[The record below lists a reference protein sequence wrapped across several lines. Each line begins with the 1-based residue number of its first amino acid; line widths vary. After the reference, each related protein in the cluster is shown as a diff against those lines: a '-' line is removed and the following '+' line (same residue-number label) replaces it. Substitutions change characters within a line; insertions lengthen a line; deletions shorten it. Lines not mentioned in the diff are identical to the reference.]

1 MKKKDILN
9 LIKHHTE
16 KNEKAFRDEAYK
28 IAKKFDEIGDYKLS
42 EYIMALLSDVNTF
55 APQMIDN
62 ELTFFTKIESNV
74 EPLPLPLPEA
84 IKDDIIGIINA
95 IGHNVGINKFL
106 FEGAPGT
113 GKTETVKQVARIL
126 ERDLYLVEFDYII
139 DSKLGQTS
147 KNIKKV
153 FKEIDSL
160 SHPSKVVI
168 LFDEIDAIAMDRI
181 NSNDMREMGR
191 VTSSFLKELEKIG
204 DEIVLIA
211 TTNLFKSFDKALI
224 RRFDTVI
231 NFNRYSQDDLV
242 EVAESILNVLLDKFK
257 YAGRN
262 LRVFK
267 KIINNMAHVPYPGD
281 LKNMINTALAFSSPD
296 SKYDYLRRLLIE
308 TVGKDRSEDIKYL
321 HDSGYTLREME
332 LLTGISKSQISREMR
347 DDR

>member
-9 LIKHHTE
+9 LIKYHTE
-16 KNEKAFRDEAYK
+16 KNEKAFKNEAFR
-28 IAKKFDEIGDYKLS
+28 IAKEFDEMGDYQLA
-42 EYIMALLSDVNTF
+42 EYIMSLLSDVNTF
-55 APQMIDN
+55 APQMLEN
-62 ELTFFTKIESNV
+62 ELTFFTKVESNV
-74 EPLPLPLPEA
+74 EPLPLPVP
-84 IKDDIIGIINA
+84 IKDDVIGIINA

-106 FEGAPGT
+106 FEGSPGT
-113 GKTETVKQVARIL
+113 GKTETVKQIARIL
-126 ERDLYLVEFDYII
+126 ERELYSVEFDYVI

-153 FKEIDSL
+153 FKEINSL
-160 SHPSKVVI
+160 SQPSKAVI

-191 VTSSFLKELEKIG
+191 VTSSFLKELERIN

-211 TTNLFKSFDKALI
+211 TTNLFESFDKALI

-231 NFNRYSQDDLV
+231 NFNRYSQEDLA

-267 KIINNMAHVPYPGD
+267 KIITNMQHIPYPGD
-281 LKNMINTALAFSSPD
+281 LKNMIKTALAFSSPD
-296 SKYDYLRRLLIE
+296 NKYDYLRRLLIE
-308 TVGKDRSEDIKYL
+308 TIGKEKSQNLKYL
-321 HDSGYTLREME
+321 HESGYTLREIE
-332 LLTGISKSQISREMR
+332 LLTGVSKSQISRELR
-347 DDR
+347 DN

>member
-9 LIKHHTE
+9 LIKYHTE
-16 KNEKAFRDEAYK
+16 KNEKAFKNEAFR
-28 IAKKFDEIGDYKLS
+28 IAKEFDEMGDYQLA
-42 EYIMALLSDVNTF
+42 EYIMSLLSDVNTF
-55 APQMIDN
+55 APQMLEN
-62 ELTFFTKIESNV
+62 ELTFFTKVESNV
-74 EPLPLPLPEA
+74 EPLPLPVP
-84 IKDDIIGIINA
+84 IKDDVIGIINA

-106 FEGAPGT
+106 FEGSPGT
-113 GKTETVKQVARIL
+113 GKTETVKQIARIL
-126 ERDLYLVEFDYII
+126 ERELYSVEFDYVI

-153 FKEIDSL
+153 FKEINSL
-160 SHPSKVVI
+160 SQPSKAVI

-191 VTSSFLKELEKIG
+191 VTSSFLKELERIN

-211 TTNLFKSFDKALI
+211 TTNLFESFDKALI

-231 NFNRYSQDDLV
+231 NFNRYNQEDLV

-267 KIINNMAHVPYPGD
+267 KIITNMPHIPYPGD
-281 LKNMINTALAFSSPD
+281 LKNMIKTALAFSSPD
-296 SKYDYLRRLLIE
+296 NKYDYLRRLLIE
-308 TVGKDRSEDIKYL
+308 TIGKEKSQNLKYL
-321 HDSGYTLREME
+321 HESGYTLREME
-332 LLTGISKSQISREMR
+332 LLTGVSKSQISRELR
-347 DDR
+347 DN